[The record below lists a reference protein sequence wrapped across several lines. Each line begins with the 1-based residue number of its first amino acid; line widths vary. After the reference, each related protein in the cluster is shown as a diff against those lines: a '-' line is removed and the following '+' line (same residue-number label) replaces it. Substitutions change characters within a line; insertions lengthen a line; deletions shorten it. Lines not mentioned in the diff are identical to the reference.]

1 MVFIVKVTYL
11 LKIGVWEGH
20 LQPIVMEVADVL
32 MDIFQLMVVVSQY
45 IYTIDK
51 NKMGKNR
58 KKA

>member
-11 LKIGVWEGH
+11 LKIGVWEDH
-20 LQPIVMEVADVL
+20 LQLIVMEVVDVL
-32 MDIFQLMVVVSQY
+32 MGIFQLIVVVSQY

-51 NKMGKNR
+51 DKMSRNR